1 MTMLPRQGAGRTPR
15 RRALGELGLVAGG
28 KLASLASLVL
38 CNLLV
43 ARWTIDAGE
52 YGRFAA
58 ALSLAL
64 ILDAAIGFPVDISTV
79 RFAALHPLEPARVDQ
94 LQAAAFRLKLLL
106 GAGLLAVAALWG
118 ERLSQALL
126 GRGAGSGLIAVALL
140 CTAALLLVRST
151 AVRLQTQGRFARYA
165 ALDGFQGA
173 LRLLAITGPPLL
185 GHRSAEAF
193 LGAHAAATALAFIVG
208 FWLLPQGYLRAAWP
222 RRRDVREA
230 AVHVGF
236 MAGIVVLGTLTGRS
250 DVPIL
255 ASARSAEEAGHYA
268 VALQVATLLTM
279 LASYCCVVMQ
289 PRVIQMARAGR
300 LGVLLRWNLF
310 GATLLSAATAAM
322 APWVLPVLIPGL
334 FGARYAPAVPIAAVL
349 LIGTCA
355 DMFLMP
361 VLMMF
366 AIQVFPAV
374 SLAGELLIALG
385 FFGAVMA
392 GAARTT
398 MAMAWLVTGVRLAKL
413 LLYSGITVADLKRPG
428 DRTGDTEELTLG
440 APLDRTGF

>member
-1 MTMLPRQGAGRTPR
+1 MTMLPGQGAGEDPP

-28 KLASLASLVL
+28 KLASLASLIL
-38 CNLLV
+38 CNFLV

-52 YGRFAA
+52 YGRYAA
-58 ALSLAL
+58 GISLAL

-79 RFAALHPLEPARVDQ
+79 RFAAVHPLEPARVDQ

-118 ERLSQALL
+118 ERLSPALL
-126 GRGAGSGLIAVALL
+126 GRGAGSGLVAVALL

-151 AVRLQTQGRFARYA
+151 AVRLQTQGQFGRYA

-173 LRLLAITGPPLL
+173 LRLVAITVPPLL

-193 LGAHAAATALAFIVG
+193 LGAHVVGTALAFSVG
-208 FWLLPQGYLRAAWP
+208 FWLLPQGYLRAPWP

-236 MAGIVVLGTLTGRS
+236 MAGILVLGTLTGRS

-255 ASARSAEEAGHYA
+255 ASVQSAEEAGQYA
-268 VALQVATLLTM
+268 VALQVATLLSM
-279 LASYCCVVMQ
+279 LASYCSIVMQ

-300 LGVLLRWNLF
+300 LGALLRWNVV
-310 GATLLSAATAAM
+310 GATILSAATAAM

-334 FGARYAPAVPIAAVL
+334 FGARFVPAVPIAGVL

-361 VLMMF
+361 VLMMYS
-366 AIQVFPAV
+366 IQVFPAL
-374 SLAGELLIALG
+374 SLAGEIVIALG

-392 GAARTT
+392 GAAHTT
-398 MAMAWLVTGVRLAKL
+398 MAMAWLVTSVRLTKL
-413 LLYSGITVADLKRPG
+413 LLYSGISLTDLKRPV
-428 DRTGDTEELTLG
+428 DRTGGTKGIVLG
-440 APLDRTGF
+440 APLDRTEL